1 MSRTDIDFNPAVD
14 SQAEDRCHRIGQK
27 REVTVY
33 KLIAKDTVDE
43 DIYSMQE
50 SKAKMSAAIME
61 SSSSSSSKF
70 DSKKE
75 RDNVLQTAV
84 DRFLGSPAAVG
95 RKEKENK
102 PNEAM
107 RDSL

>member
-1 MSRTDIDFNPAVD
+1 MRELAVTNIIL
-14 SQAEDRCHRIGQK
+14 QNHRDRCHRIGQK
-27 REVTVY
+27 KNVTVY

-43 DIYSMQE
+43 DVYSMQDR
-50 SKAKMSAAIME
+50 KAKMSAAIME
-61 SSSSSSSKF
+61 SSSASSGF

-75 RDNVLQTAV
+75 RDNVLQSAV

-102 PNEAM
+102 PSGVID
-107 RDSL
+107 RV

>member
-1 MSRTDIDFNPAVD
+1 M
-14 SQAEDRCHRIGQK
+14 
-27 REVTVY
+27 Y

-50 SKAKMSAAIME
+50 RKAKMSAAIME
-61 SSSSSSSKF
+61 SSASSSSGF

-75 RDNVLQTAV
+75 RDNVLQSAV
-84 DRFLGSPAAVG
+84 DRFLGSPAGVG
-95 RKEKENK
+95 RKEKESKANGVV
-102 PNEAM
+102 